1 MVELTEGFPDMGL
14 RLALS
19 IALIWRISA
28 TMSLQRATAEEQAAV
43 APEATKPATVVV
55 DDFSDGNFADNPPW
69 AVQSGSFDVRDGEL
83 MFGTEADAAIHLD
96 LGKVAWK
103 TPLKAR
109 LKLRQTNASGE
120 ASFLFGLALTDTG
133 SGSTHEISASPNPG
147 YFGTSGFYDGATGGV
162 PGAMLN
168 GDTAPQTLEI
178 AFDPAANSVTLRKD
192 GVEVFR
198 GSNRMEMPRVNRL
211 TLKSGGT
218 LTWLVD
224 NVRVEFT
231 HDNPTQAIR
240 PGSQAVQT
248 IYTAGAPHTDK
259 NGRPLVQFTPDQS
272 FLQLGIWG
280 NPIGE
285 VWGTHYDLK
294 VLTEAGFNTMWPWAG
309 TAPDDLLE
317 HGRAAGLQVI
327 LMHAVPDDALAK
339 VKDHPNLLGNVWM
352 DEPTGNLWGKDM
364 EGPFRAF
371 LEYKAKANRL
381 APNMRVFIND
391 VPWIDPPAT
400 EWWTKWNTAGD
411 VSCHDN
417 YPIKHSAQTR
427 SIHAIADTVGLA
439 VDVNHQQKPVWL
451 IVGAFEQ
458 PGGGSFPFRFPTPMQ
473 LRACVYA
480 GLIHGATGICYFT
493 WDTYVGRDGNVIGM
507 SPQPKVAYVPNPRQ
521 EGYTNPT
528 PATPAQLIGSQAL
541 WQMAAQVNREVRELA
556 PSILSPTVAAG
567 TCDYEVGMGL
577 SRTENPIHCLLK
589 PHSDGGCV
597 LLTVNLEDTVETAR
611 FTFSTQFAALEKL
624 FENQPAPVLLD
635 DGKVFQDRFEPF
647 EVHVYRLK
655 R

>member
-1 MVELTEGFPDMGL
+1 MKLT
-14 RLALS
+14 LALS
-19 IALIWRISA
+19 IGWICGTSAAIWADDVASERAAAKAAAATNPASA
-28 TMSLQRATAEEQAAV
+28 
-43 APEATKPATVVV
+43 VV
-55 DDFSDGNFADNPPW
+55 DDFSDGNFTHNPPW
-69 AVQSGSFDVRDGEL
+69 AVQSGNFEVRNGEL
-83 MFGTEADAAIHLD
+83 VFGTEKDAAIHLD

-109 LKLRQTNASGE
+109 LRLQQTNASGKT
-120 ASFLFGLALTDTG
+120 SFLFGLALTDTG
-133 SGSTHEISASPNPG
+133 SGRSQEISASPNPG
-147 YFGTSGFYDGATGGV
+147 YFGTSGFYDGATVGV
-162 PGAMLN
+162 KGAMLN
-168 GDTAPQTLEI
+168 GDTAPQALEI

-224 NVRVEFT
+224 DVRVEFT
-231 HDNPTQAIR
+231 PEDPTQANR
-240 PGSQAVQT
+240 PGSKAIQT
-248 IYTAGAPHTDK
+248 IYTAGVPHTDK
-259 NGRPLVQFTPDQS
+259 HGRPLAQFKSDQS

-285 VWGTHYDLK
+285 IWGTHYDLK

-309 TAPDDLLE
+309 KAPEDVLE
-317 HGRAAGLQVI
+317 HGRAAGLQVV
-327 LMHAVPDDALAK
+327 LMHAIPDDAIAK
-339 VKDHPNLLGNVWM
+339 IKDHPNLLGNVWM
-352 DEPTGNLWGKDM
+352 DEPTGSLWGKDM
-364 EGPFRAF
+364 EGQFRAF
-371 LEYKAKANRL
+371 LEYKAKANRT
-381 APNMRVFIND
+381 APNLRVFVND

-427 SIHAIADTVGLA
+427 SISAIADTVGLA
-439 VDVNHQQKPVWL
+439 VEVNDQKKPVWL

-493 WDTYVGRDGNVIGM
+493 WDTYVCRDGNVIGM
-507 SPQPKVAYVPNPRQ
+507 SPEPKVAYVPNPRQ
-521 EGYTNPT
+521 AGYTHPT
-528 PATPAQLIGSQAL
+528 PATPAQLIAARAL
-541 WQMAAQVNREVRELA
+541 WMMACQVNREVRELA
-556 PSILSPTVAAG
+556 PSILSPTIEAK
-567 TCDYEVGMGL
+567 TCEYSVGVGL
-577 SRTENPIHCLLK
+577 GRTEHPIHCLLK
-589 PHSDGGCV
+589 PHPAGGYV

-611 FTFSTQFAALEKL
+611 FDFGTKLAGLEKL
-624 FENQPAPVLLD
+624 FENQPAPALIS
-635 DGKVFQDRFEPF
+635 DGKAFEDRFEPF

-655 R
+655 P